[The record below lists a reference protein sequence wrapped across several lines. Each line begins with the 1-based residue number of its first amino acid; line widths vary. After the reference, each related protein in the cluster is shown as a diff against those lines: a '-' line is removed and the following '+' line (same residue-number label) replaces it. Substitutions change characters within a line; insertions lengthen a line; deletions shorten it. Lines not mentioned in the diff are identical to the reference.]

1 MVLAAEAELSRIRK
15 ELPPEINREL
25 DAVSFHFELLPS
37 AEELADGIEADQL
50 GLFDGNALG
59 EAEFPLPT
67 RIVIWLQNLWEMAES
82 DEEVFR
88 DEIRITLLHEI
99 GHFFG
104 WDEDE
109 IEARGLD

>member
-1 MVLAAEAELSRIRK
+1 MVLAAEAELSRIRQ

-25 DAVSFHFELLPS
+25 DSVSFHFEFLPS
-37 AEELADGIEADQL
+37 PEEIADGIDPDQL

-59 EAEFPLPT
+59 DSEFPLPT

-82 DEEVFR
+82 GEDGFR

-104 WDEDE
+104 WDEDDL
-109 IEARGLD
+109 EARGLD